1 MKKTIVFMAA
11 SAMLLW
17 RVSGNEPEDAVKFH
31 VPFENSCHAVVS
43 EGDEKGAPGGK
54 PVFVDGVRGK
64 GIRSG
69 KGGTAIRFMRENNI
83 DFDNPGT
90 VNVWFK
96 IDCEHGTPGP
106 AIPFWGVGADD
117 KRGILTVGVLNDPMK
132 LCPCRRQIGFLL
144 ISRKRP
150 KYAKAYAVTTGSRRI
165 CSGWHLLSSAWSGNK
180 LFVSLDG
187 VPYRSFELEKP
198 LSNAELGYQKRF
210 GVGWSYERWPYVIDE
225 FTVYGKK
232 LSDAEIK
239 EIYENGMKNPG
250 GENKNDES
258 AK

>member
-1 MKKTIVFMAA
+1 MKTVVFLAA
-11 SAMLLW
+11 CAMILSS
-17 RVSGNEPEDAVKFH
+17 VSGDELEDAVKLH
-31 VPFENSCHAVVS
+31 VPFENSCNAAVS
-43 EGDEKGAPGGK
+43 EGEEKGAPAGK
-54 PVFVDGVRGK
+54 VIFVDGVYGK

-106 AIPFWGVGADD
+106 AIPFWGVGSDD

-132 LCPCRRQIGFLL
+132 LCPCRRQIGFLF
-144 ISRKRP
+144 ISKKRP
-150 KYAKAYAVTTGSRRI
+150 KYARAFGVKTGQRRI

-198 LSNAELGYQKRF
+198 LSDEELGYQKRF
-210 GVGWSYERWPYVIDE
+210 GVGWSYERWPYALDE

-232 LSDAEIK
+232 LSDDEIRK
-239 EIYENGMKNPG
+239 IYENGMKNIG
-250 GENKNDES
+250 KENKNDEG